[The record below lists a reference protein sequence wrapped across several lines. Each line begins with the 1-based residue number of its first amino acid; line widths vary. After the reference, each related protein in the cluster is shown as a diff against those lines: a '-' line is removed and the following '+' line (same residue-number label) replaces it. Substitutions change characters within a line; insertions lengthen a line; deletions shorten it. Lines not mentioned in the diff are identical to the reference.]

1 MVPCDH
7 CGGTGKVLLSAVLF
21 RVVEAVTAGHRTAK
35 EVSDHLSGTETVGK
49 TAINNRL
56 EELRE
61 YGLLTRK
68 KVGRFY
74 VYDVVKGE
82 EKTSAFHGREP
93 ME

>member
-1 MVPCDH
+1 MSSKAKTGPMVPCDH

-21 RVVEAVTAGHRTAK
+21 RVLESVTAGHRTAK
-35 EVSDHLSGTETVGK
+35 EVSAHLSGTETVGK

-74 VYDVVKGE
+74 VYDVATE
-82 EKTSAFHGREP
+82 EK
-93 ME
+93 